1 MVVEETGQLIMA
13 TSKKIPERNSLD
25 TAICPLCGE
34 SNQCAM
40 ASDPEAT
47 MCWCEGVVFPEEL
60 LDQIPEIA
68 VRKTCVCKNCLDTY
82 QESINTTDLS
92 S

>member
-1 MVVEETGQLIMA
+1 M
-13 TSKKIPERNSLD
+13 TSFENHVNKHPLNIVF
-25 TAICPLCGE
+25 CPVCGE
-34 SNQCAM
+34 PNQCAM
-40 ASDPEAT
+40 AADPNAT
-47 MCWCEGVVFPEEL
+47 VCWCEGVVFPEEL
-60 LDQIPEIA
+60 LAQIPENA

>member
-25 TAICPLCGE
+25 IAICPLCGE

-40 ASDPEAT
+40 AADTDAT
-47 MCWCEGVVFPEEL
+47 ACWCEGVVFPEAL
-60 LDQIPEIA
+60 LAQIPTNA
-68 VRKTCVCKNCLDTY
+68 VRKTCVCQKCLTNF
-82 QESINTTDLS
+82 QESGEGADKPS
-92 S
+92 